1 MRTAMTPIA
10 ESPAGTPRQSVA
22 TRISEIALIGKVD
35 RVGDFCLV
43 VITIVLIG
51 WGMQTLKSLLI
62 PFTLAALLTIVAGP
76 AVDAITQKRRIGK
89 RLRTFFCRCHLVAV
103 RRLQAKLL
111 ERGYR
116 VGDDV
121 DDGVEE
127 DTSVATPGA
136 SPRSDGVEDDS
147 SYSADSE
154 SELMRAAAA
163 DSARGISWDSQP
175 AVSAMQQRGA
185 PCRQGT
191 SAVDDTRRLVH
202 MAVRSVGTLV
212 IKNFRVLICV
222 NSEGQQQIDR

>member
-22 TRISEIALIGKVD
+22 EIASIGKVD

-43 VITIVLIG
+43 VITLVLIG
-51 WGMQTLKSLLI
+51 WGMHTLKSLLI
-62 PFTLAALLTIVAGP
+62 PLTLAALLTIVAGP

-163 DSARGISWDSQP
+163 DSARACSSCERREGW
-175 AVSAMQQRGA
+175 RGGV
-185 PCRQGT
+185 C
-191 SAVDDTRRLVH
+191 
-202 MAVRSVGTLV
+202 
-212 IKNFRVLICV
+212 
-222 NSEGQQQIDR
+222 